1 MHELKL
7 LEVLVKLT
15 IKGAQPIDLFDVN
28 VAVGLCANENLCNI
42 KRYIN
47 VA

>member
-15 IKGAQPIDLFDVN
+15 IKGAQPIDLFN
-28 VAVGLCANENLCNI
+28 VKDAVGLCANENLCNI
-42 KRYIN
+42 KKQIN